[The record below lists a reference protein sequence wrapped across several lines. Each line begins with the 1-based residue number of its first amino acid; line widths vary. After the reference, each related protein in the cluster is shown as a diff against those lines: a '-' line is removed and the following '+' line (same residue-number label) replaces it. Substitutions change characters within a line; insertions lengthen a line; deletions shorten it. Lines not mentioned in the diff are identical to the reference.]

1 MVDWS
6 MAHGAS
12 NSDSRSAIF
21 FMLLSAGIFG
31 YFGFSTTWLYT
42 GVNGQFLLFVA
53 LLDWTLKITAVAF
66 GLAVVL
72 TFILPWLGHAVYA
85 VFGLLGAIMFVVVAI
100 LDIMDTQHTAMSPLL
115 LFIFAAW
122 TGYGSWTGLQEVLS
136 QRAAS
141 AANDPRRIADPRFPQ
156 RPIE

>member
-72 TFILPWLGHAVYA
+72 TFILPWLGA
-85 VFGLLGAIMFVVVAI
+85 
-100 LDIMDTQHTAMSPLL
+100 
-115 LFIFAAW
+115 
-122 TGYGSWTGLQEVLS
+122 E
-136 QRAAS
+136 RRCS
-141 AANDPRRIADPRFPQ
+141 AAGRWAKIAEDGGVRHDL
-156 RPIE
+156 RHES